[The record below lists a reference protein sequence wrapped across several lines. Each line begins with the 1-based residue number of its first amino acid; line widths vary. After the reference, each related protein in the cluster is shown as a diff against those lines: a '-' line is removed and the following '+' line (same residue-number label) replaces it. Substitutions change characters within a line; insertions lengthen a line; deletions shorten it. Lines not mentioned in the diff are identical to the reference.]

1 MAIIVVDTTTQ
12 SIAAKND
19 FSLIAYDSILP
30 TSAYTGQN
38 EDSDFTFL
46 NALDYRDNTKY
57 SPSIDSGTITILFTQ
72 SSVETINYF
81 AFAVHNSQDAGLSG
95 MLEVDS
101 GLGYEVVSEFAS
113 LRNNKPFIS
122 YFGQDLESAK
132 QRLTLNF
139 TSKLYIG
146 SINMGKAIVMPRTPS
161 IGFQPSKFASLD
173 TVEQF
178 TTEGNNFLVGRR
190 EKKGNQAKAN
200 FRFIKFDYLDEW
212 WSGFSDHVLDSKP
225 IYFKWSKNKDET
237 IYGLQNWKS
246 LTKPTYSSS
255 LYADISLEINGYI

>member
-1 MAIIVVDTTTQ
+1 MAIIVVDTTAQ

-30 TSAYTGQN
+30 NSAYTGQN

-57 SPSIDSGTITILFTQ
+57 SPLIDSGTVTILFNQ
-72 SSVETINYF
+72 SNVETINYF

-95 MLEVDS
+95 VLEVDS
-101 GLGYEVVSEFAS
+101 GLGYKVVSEFAS
-113 LRNNKPFIS
+113 LKNNKPFI
-122 YFGQDLESAK
+122 
-132 QRLTLNF
+132 NF

-200 FRFIKFDYLDEW
+200 FKFIKFDYLDEW
-212 WSGFSDHVLDSKP
+212 WGDFSDHVLDSKP

-237 IYGLQNWKS
+237 IYGLQNWKN